1 MVKFLLKT
9 FIDNIIVC
17 ILFLSIFSLF
27 ESSYPWGALGSV
39 MLGIAIYGGF
49 ALILTIPNGLMKIC
63 CSDIAVSENVLLFS
77 LFILLEP
84 IYEDIGNVF
93 SGYFYFRSCIIA
105 YVGFFFCIQYIVYLL
120 LRSYIK
126 RHCNYILYLRMADA
140 FLSSCRTITYISIA
154 VIVLFVLLA
163 LKDCSNGFLMEQRTV
178 TCTDAEEFQYW
189 DDLDENSKTE
199 IIKSIDVDKNIM
211 KLYLHKIKLSDNDMS
226 ATILDTLSSSTD
238 GYKRMLHFYILNEIV
253 NTADGA
259 VAEMVS
265 GYCVKYVNEN
275 TDYALEYFSKH
286 QDVAINYVYII
297 AGELYLS
304 DTSFTQYEQL
314 LFDSA
319 KSKCAKEYLPTFLKE
334 IKRILAKINL

>member
-1 MVKFLLKT
+1 MRTIKILMILMLVSSPAIAFNQKVDNVDGTEDNPMYHSDLFHLVK
-9 FIDNIIVC
+9 DNNAHYSQFMN
-17 ILFLSIFSLF
+17 FLS
-27 ESSYPWGALGSV
+27 
-39 MLGIAIYGGF
+39 
-49 ALILTIPNGLMKIC
+49 
-63 CSDIAVSENVLLFS
+63 
-77 LFILLEP
+77 
-84 IYEDIGNVF
+84 
-93 SGYFYFRSCIIA
+93 
-105 YVGFFFCIQYIVYLL
+105 
-120 LRSYIK
+120 
-126 RHCNYILYLRMADA
+126 H
-140 FLSSCRTITYISIA
+140 
-154 VIVLFVLLA
+154 
-163 LKDCSNGFLMEQRTV
+163 
-178 TCTDAEEFQYW
+178 AEEFQYW

>member
-1 MVKFLLKT
+1 MIVQLFVLCQRCFSSPLIRCDVVNMVKFLLKT
-9 FIDNIIVC
+9 FIDNIIAC

-27 ESSYPWGALGSV
+27 ESSYPWGTLG
-39 MLGIAIYGGF
+39 
-49 ALILTIPNGLMKIC
+49 
-63 CSDIAVSENVLLFS
+63 
-77 LFILLEP
+77 
-84 IYEDIGNVF
+84 
-93 SGYFYFRSCIIA
+93 
-105 YVGFFFCIQYIVYLL
+105 
-120 LRSYIK
+120 
-126 RHCNYILYLRMADA
+126 
-140 FLSSCRTITYISIA
+140 
-154 VIVLFVLLA
+154 
-163 LKDCSNGFLMEQRTV
+163 KDCSNGFLMEQGTV

-211 KLYLHKIKLSDNDMS
+211 KLYLHKIKLSDNNMS

>member
-1 MVKFLLKT
+1 MLIFSSPLIRCDVVNMVKFLLKT

-105 YVGFFFCIQYIVYLL
+105 YVVFFYCIQYIVYLL

-140 FLSSCRTITYISIA
+140 FLSSSRTITYISIA

-163 LKDCSNGFLMEQRTV
+163 LKDCSNGFLMVQGTIS
-178 TCTDAEEFQYW
+178 CT
-189 DDLDENSKTE
+189 
-199 IIKSIDVDKNIM
+199 
-211 KLYLHKIKLSDNDMS
+211 
-226 ATILDTLSSSTD
+226 
-238 GYKRMLHFYILNEIV
+238 
-253 NTADGA
+253 
-259 VAEMVS
+259 
-265 GYCVKYVNEN
+265 
-275 TDYALEYFSKH
+275 
-286 QDVAINYVYII
+286 VYI
-297 AGELYLS
+297 S
-304 DTSFTQYEQL
+304 
-314 LFDSA
+314 
-319 KSKCAKEYLPTFLKE
+319 
-334 IKRILAKINL
+334 

>member
-1 MVKFLLKT
+1 MLRVRKKKGNQQRVKYMGEFLLKT

-27 ESSYPWGALGSV
+27 ESSYPWGTLG
-39 MLGIAIYGGF
+39 
-49 ALILTIPNGLMKIC
+49 
-63 CSDIAVSENVLLFS
+63 
-77 LFILLEP
+77 
-84 IYEDIGNVF
+84 
-93 SGYFYFRSCIIA
+93 
-105 YVGFFFCIQYIVYLL
+105 
-120 LRSYIK
+120 
-126 RHCNYILYLRMADA
+126 
-140 FLSSCRTITYISIA
+140 
-154 VIVLFVLLA
+154 
-163 LKDCSNGFLMEQRTV
+163 KDCSNGFLMEQGTV